1 MSRLGAIF
9 RAHGGG
15 YRNRFGSRMS
25 ADHLRA
31 LRALAACHTPALGSV
46 RWQCPQCQERV
57 FTYRSCGNRHC
68 PACGHADAQ
77 LWLQRQ
83 QRLLLPGAT
92 YHLVTFTVPEGLR
105 RPVRSLPREVLPL
118 LFETAVSALLTLC
131 GDPRFLGAVP
141 GLTAVLHTWTRQLE
155 YHPHIHILATGGG
168 LGPDGAWHVADPQF
182 LVPVRALSDIFRAR
196 FRDALR
202 QRHPA
207 IWAVI
212 PGKVWQTPWVVHS
225 KPVGAGGCA
234 LAYLARYIYRV
245 ALADSAILRHDDH
258 VVVIRY
264 RDGDTGQ
271 RRTAHFEPVEFIRR
285 FLQHVLPSG
294 FHKVRHYGLHHSSKR
309 QVLRLLQAQ
318 LAFVHSLPLPS
329 DDQPVRTPL
338 PPPLCPKCATPMC
351 AEILLQPPLQRSPQ
365 VNARGP
371 PGL

>member
-15 YRNRFGSRMS
+15 YRDRFGTRMS
-25 ADHLRA
+25 ADQLRA

-83 QRLLLPGAT
+83 QRLLLPGAI

-105 RPVRSLPREVLPL
+105 RPVRSHPREVLPL
-118 LFETAVSALLTLC
+118 LFETAASALLTLC
-131 GDPRFLGAVP
+131 GDPRFLGAAP

-155 YHPHIHILATGGG
+155 YHPHVHILATGGG
-168 LGPDGAWHVADPQF
+168 LGPDGAWHEADPKF
-182 LVPVRALSDIFRAR
+182 FVPVRALSDIFRAR
-196 FRDALR
+196 LRDAMR

-207 IWAVI
+207 ILATI

-225 KPVGAGGCA
+225 KPVGAGDYA
-234 LAYLARYIYRV
+234 LAYLARYIHRV
-245 ALADSAILRHDDH
+245 ALADSAILHHDDRQ
-258 VVVIRY
+258 VVFRY

-271 RRTAHFEPVEFIRR
+271 PRTARFEPLEFIRR
-285 FLQHVLPSG
+285 FLQHVLPAG
-294 FHKVRHYGLHHSSKR
+294 FRKVRHYGLHHSSKR
-309 QVLRLLQAQ
+309 KALRLLQAQ
-318 LAFVHSLPLPS
+318 LAFVRGLPLPPA
-329 DDQPVRTPL
+329 DKPVRTPL

-371 PGL
+371 PGP